1 MRLDR
6 LDLCHADPPLG
17 ERRPGLHRAACW
29 LAGLVRACNRKS
41 SISCDANRVLANR
54 PLVKRARSGDRAPRA
69 RRPIERALRS
79 VRCGTRLVRSRAG
92 SSSPPP
98 RRRCEAIAP
107 AALSARLA
115 TRSRRAGT
123 APAYAPRP
131 TRRADVGRRTAV
143 VDEQQLGVRL
153 TQEPSA
159 PPAARA
165 QITEP
170 TQPSTTPVDL
180 AGQAWK

>member
-29 LAGLVRACNRKS
+29 LASLVRACNRKS

-92 SSSPPP
+92 SCRRLLDDVVRQWRRQHLRRVSPPGRGEQVQLART
-98 RRRCEAIAP
+98 RRVRRVVP
-107 AALSARLA
+107 TSVGGQPSS
-115 TRSRRAGT
+115 TSSSSVFVSRRN
-123 APAYAPRP
+123 PARPPRL
-131 TRRADVGRRTAV
+131 
-143 VDEQQLGVRL
+143 ELKS
-153 TQEPSA
+153 PS
-159 PPAARA
+159 PLNLRPH
-165 QITEP
+165 P
-170 TQPSTTPVDL
+170 
-180 AGQAWK
+180 